1 MKVLLLITFV
11 ICISNRLLSAQD
23 KSKLKTPMSNGVAGS
38 GGIYGKIIDK
48 NTNKGLS
55 FAIVGV
61 LKMNDSTVIT
71 GTLSKANGYF
81 EIIQIPFGR
90 YILRINYLGYK
101 PLFYSFSI
109 GSKNKNQDAGNFI
122 ISPLSSTLKTVN
134 VTASKPVYAMQ
145 LNKRVFDVSKNIT
158 SLGGDATD
166 VLQQIPGISIDVNNN
181 VTLRNGTPDIF
192 VDGKPSPLTLG
203 EISAGSIDK
212 IEIITNPS
220 ARYDAEGRSGIIN
233 IILKK
238 NRKPGISGSLLS
250 GVDTHGCYDLGGT
263 LNLYHDPFN
272 LTITLA
278 KHFRHPPY
286 TVTLSR
292 EDLLNNTRIQQY
304 THGRRGRFYQTAHV
318 GLDYFLDNRNTFSF
332 DGTAEDGGFRDYPE
346 VRGMYMSNS
355 KSLDSSSLTH
365 SLYKSGF
372 NFYSSDISYKHTFKK
387 EGNELTADV
396 NIREATI
403 PGNNESATTFFNPSG
418 QLISGEKAQKNITNG
433 RSTYFVAQADYTN
446 PINDKSKLDAGVK
459 ASSLHSPS
467 LYDFYN
473 LDSGNYIYNSLLS
486 NNYEFDENIFVAYLQ
501 YSHQI
506 NKFNYQLGLRAEQYV
521 YDGSLPDKGIAIQP
535 QQNKPELYPSVFLTY
550 AFSNTDKLQLN
561 YSRRVDHPTFWQRI
575 PYINYANPL
584 SLSKGNPDLKPD
596 YSNSFELDYNKTIDQ
611 SNVLTSLYY
620 LNTNGL
626 ITTYAESYNNSLD
639 TTINYFMN
647 AQVNNTYGGEV
658 TWQTQLT
665 NWWNVTADL
674 NLFRVN
680 ISAFQNSLNFSNRMW
695 SWYGKFSSDMELPH
709 SFELQL
715 TGNYNAPTPI
725 PQGNIRGLSA
735 LNIAVKKDF
744 LKKKSLS
751 VDLSLLDIF
760 NTREEI
766 TDYTMKGMFIQS
778 SIVKRSPRFL
788 RCTVTYA
795 FGNGNSHLF
804 HGQSNKSRQKA
815 LQNEKD
821 INPEGK
827 EEY

>member
-11 ICISNRLLSAQD
+11 ICL
-23 KSKLKTPMSNGVAGS
+23 SNGLLPAQEKSNLKKWLGNKEAGS
-38 GGIYGKIIDK
+38 GYIYGKIIDK
-48 NTNKGLS
+48 STNKGLS
-55 FAIVGV
+55 FAMVGV
-61 LKMNDSTVIT
+61 LKLNDSTVVT
-71 GTLSKANGYF
+71 GSLSKENGDF
-81 EIIQIPFGR
+81 EITQIPVGQ

-101 PLFYSFSI
+101 PLFYPFSI
-109 GSKNKNQDAGNFI
+109 SSKNKNRDMGNFI
-122 ISPLSSTLKTVN
+122 ISQFSSTLKTVD
-134 VTASKPVYAMQ
+134 VTASKPAYDMQ

-192 VDGKPSPLTLG
+192 EDGKPSPLTLD

-220 ARYDAEGRSGIIN
+220 AKYDAEGRSGIIN

-263 LNLYHDPFN
+263 LNIYHNPFN
-272 LTITLA
+272 LSLSVA

-286 TVTLSR
+286 TETLSR
-292 EDLLNNTRIQQY
+292 ENLLNNTSIEQY
-304 THGRRGRFYQTAHV
+304 THGRRGRFYQTAHI

-332 DGTAEDGGFRDYPE
+332 NGTAEDGGFKDYPE
-346 VRGMYMSNS
+346 VIGRYLDNS

-365 SLYKSGF
+365 SFFKSGF
-372 NFYSSDISYKHTFKK
+372 NFYSSDVSYKHTFKK
-387 EGNELTADV
+387 EGNEFTADV

-418 QLISGEKAQKNITNG
+418 QLISAEKAQKNITNG
-433 RSTYFVAQADYTN
+433 SSAYFVAQADYTN
-446 PINDKSKLDAGVK
+446 PVNAKSTLDAGIK
-459 ASSLHSPS
+459 TSLLHSSSL
-467 LYDFYN
+467 YYFYN
-473 LDSGNYIYNSLLS
+473 MDSGNYVYSNLLS
-486 NNYEFDENIFVAYLQ
+486 DNYEFEENIFAAYLQ

-506 NKFNYQLGLRAEQYV
+506 NKFNYQLGLRVEEYI
-521 YDGSLPDKGIAIQP
+521 YDGNLSDIGIAIQP

-550 AFSNTDKLQLN
+550 TFSNTNKLLLN

-596 YSNSFELDYNKTIDQ
+596 YSNSFELDYNKIIGQ
-611 SNVLTSLYY
+611 ANLMFSLYY

-626 ITTYAESYNNSLD
+626 ITTYAEPYNNSVD
-639 TTINYFMN
+639 TTINYFIN

-680 ISAFQNSLNFSNRMW
+680 ISAVQNSLNFSNRMW
-695 SWYGKFSSDMELPH
+695 SWYGKFSSDIELPH

-715 TGNYNAPTPI
+715 TGNYNAPIPI
-725 PQGNIRGLSA
+725 PQGNIKGLSA

-744 LKKKSLS
+744 LKKKNLS

-766 TDYTMKGMFIQS
+766 TDYTMKGLFIQN
-778 SIVKRSPRFL
+778 SIIKRSPRFL
-788 RCTVTYA
+788 RCTVTYS
-795 FGNGNSHLF
+795 FGSSNSHLF
-804 HGQSNKSRQKA
+804 QRQSNKSRQKA
-815 LQNEKD
+815 LQNGKD